1 MQTCVPVEK
10 RSKKAQRAAVRANRV
25 LWQGVK
31 LCPRIMRKK
40 TDYSRK
46 GSDTVP
52 VQVRSAAPKKV
63 QILYLYLFIFLC
75 GRIFLNRL

>member
-10 RSKKAQRAAVRANRV
+10 RSKKAQRANRV

-46 GSDTVP
+46 GRRAEVMDE
-52 VQVRSAAPKKV
+52 
-63 QILYLYLFIFLC
+63 
-75 GRIFLNRL
+75 

>member
-46 GSDTVP
+46 GRRAEVMEITF
-52 VQVRSAAPKKV
+52 PKKP
-63 QILYLYLFIFLC
+63 
-75 GRIFLNRL
+75 

>member
-40 TDYSRK
+40 TDYGFGTNENRK
-46 GSDTVP
+46 PGHLQFHSI
-52 VQVRSAAPKKV
+52 AK
-63 QILYLYLFIFLC
+63 
-75 GRIFLNRL
+75 

>member
-46 GSDTVP
+46 ARLYRTG
-52 VQVRSAAPKKV
+52 RASAAQRPAS
-63 QILYLYLFIFLC
+63 
-75 GRIFLNRL
+75 

>member
-10 RSKKAQRAAVRANRV
+10 RSKKRSVLPCVPTVCCGRAS
-25 LWQGVK
+25 K

-46 GSDTVP
+46 GRRAEVMDE
-52 VQVRSAAPKKV
+52 
-63 QILYLYLFIFLC
+63 
-75 GRIFLNRL
+75 

>member
-31 LCPRIMRKK
+31 LCPVSYTHLTLPTKRI
-40 TDYSRK
+40 
-46 GSDTVP
+46 V
-52 VQVRSAAPKKV
+52 
-63 QILYLYLFIFLC
+63 
-75 GRIFLNRL
+75 